1 MSFTQNHM
9 VTLPKTYLN
18 LIVGLFILDKVTTEF
33 DINNI
38 GYNRDE
44 VLSILK

>member
-1 MSFTQNHM
+1 M
-9 VTLPKTYLN
+9 VVGTYDGAEVYQ
-18 LIVGLFILDKVTTEF
+18 IVGLFILDKVTTEF

>member
-1 MSFTQNHM
+1 MG
-9 VTLPKTYLN
+9 TYDGAEVYQ
-18 LIVGLFILDKVTTEF
+18 IVGLFILDKVTTEF